1 MTSKQHYLIPMTRG
15 LGSIRTIHG
24 AFLHSATDREK
35 LHTVLRRR
43 SQFFFY
49 PQGNFRNEAKDSH
62 RSADDVA
69 L

>member
-43 SQFFFY
+43 SQFFFFI
-49 PQGNFRNEAKDSH
+49 PKVILERKQKTVIG
-62 RSADDVA
+62 A
-69 L
+69 LMT

>member
-43 SQFFFY
+43 SQFLFI
-49 PQGNFRNEAKDSH
+49 PKVILEMKQKTVIG
-62 RSADDVA
+62 A
-69 L
+69 LMT